1 MFTFKKRST
10 GFFLLLCY
18 DLLLIFFDIGLCH
31 EYLNFFKAFTFS
43 FRPVQPY
50 LKKQVQ
56 LHWMKLSSVLSSYF
70 ICPESIS

>member
-31 EYLNFFKAFTFS
+31 EYLNFFKAVTF
-43 FRPVQPY
+43 
-50 LKKQVQ
+50 
-56 LHWMKLSSVLSSYF
+56 LSGRYNL
-70 ICPESIS
+70 I

>member
-31 EYLNFFKAFTFS
+31 EYLNFFKALGFGQLSKTL
-43 FRPVQPY
+43 
-50 LKKQVQ
+50 LK
-56 LHWMKLSSVLSSYF
+56 LTCYER
-70 ICPESIS
+70 C